1 MSDVFLDLFPP
12 DFYVEA
18 RSHLNSEL
26 EDLVHQAGEL
36 VVGIH
41 VCFPACWAY
50 REIFVPATCIYFPGC

>member
-1 MSDVFLDLFPP
+1 MSDVFLELFPP

-50 REIFVPATCIYFPGC
+50 REIFVRATCIYFPGC